1 MSCDPQQ
8 WFEQVVA
15 SARLRPYRDAA
26 QADGTHT
33 EILYLW
39 NLDVSS
45 AFYRPLSFLEVG
57 LRNALHD
64 QLRLRYDSPDW
75 WDAAPLGA
83 LEKAKVRQASED
95 LRQRKPARPYCAD
108 GIVAGLSFG
117 FWVSLLTRRY
127 HQPLWAPTLYK
138 AFPSYHG
145 DRETLR
151 DSLQAMVKLRNRIM
165 HYEPVHH
172 RHLEADHAKIYRL
185 ICYIEPEVV
194 TWLRDHDEVPDILA
208 RRPGRDGR
216 G

>member
-1 MSCDPQQ
+1 MSCDPPQ

-26 QADGTHT
+26 HADGTHT

-64 QLRLRYDSPDW
+64 QLRLRYGSPDW

-83 LEKAKVRQASED
+83 LEKSKVRQAADD
-95 LRQRKPARPYCAD
+95 LRQRKPARRYCAD

-127 HQPLWAPTLYK
+127 HQTLWAPSCTRRSPLSRGSRDPPRQ
-138 AFPSYHG
+138 PSG
-145 DRETLR
+145 NG
-151 DSLQAMVKLRNRIM
+151 QAAQ
-165 HYEPVHH
+165 P
-172 RHLEADHAKIYRL
+172 DHASRAGTSPAPGGGSREDLPADRL
-185 ICYIEPEVV
+185 H
-194 TWLRDHDEVPDILA
+194 RA
-208 RRPGRDGR
+208 
-216 G
+216 